1 MNQATITL
9 DQFRALMLA
18 AGYDEVI
25 ERKWEP
31 STKAD
36 THTHLF
42 EANALV
48 VQGEMLLTVNGQSPR
63 TLLPGDTFHL
73 NPNVPHAE
81 AYSAAG
87 TTYWVARKNVA
98 ATPRA

>member
-18 AGYDEVI
+18 AGYDEVV

-31 STKAD
+31 STMAD
-36 THTHLF
+36 THTHPF
-42 EANALV
+42 EANAIV
-48 VQGEMLLTVNGQSPR
+48 VQGEMLLTVNGQAPR
-63 TLLPGDTFHL
+63 KLLPGDTFHL
-73 NPNVPHAE
+73 HANTPHAE

-87 TTYWVARKNVA
+87 TTYWVARKNVGA
-98 ATPRA
+98 APKA